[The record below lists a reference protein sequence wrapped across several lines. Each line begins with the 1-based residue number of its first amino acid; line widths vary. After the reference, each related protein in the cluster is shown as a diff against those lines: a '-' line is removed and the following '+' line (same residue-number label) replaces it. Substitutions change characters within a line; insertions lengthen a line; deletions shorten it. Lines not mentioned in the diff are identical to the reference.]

1 MFNYISKNL
10 LPDEQILYRTK
21 KHWIIFLTPTFLT
34 IMTLFFFFNSN
45 PFLTTVS
52 YVLAFVTFL
61 YWCNQFLLY
70 YASEFAITN
79 KRVMMREG
87 FFYRHTN
94 ETRLNAI
101 SNVGATQSLLAQM
114 LSYGTVFI
122 NSFGGETDAFTE
134 LDEPVKFQ
142 KKLQELLYDVKG
154 DKGNLPY
161 GENAQR

>member
-10 LPDEQILYRTK
+10 LPDEKILHRTK
-21 KHWIIFLTPTFLT
+21 KHWIIFLTPTVLT
-34 IMTLFFFFNSN
+34 IMTLFFFLNTN
-45 PFLTTVS
+45 PFLVMAS
-52 YVLAFVTFL
+52 YVLAIVTL
-61 YWCNQFLLY
+61 LHWMNQFLLY
-70 YASEFAITN
+70 YASEFAITD

-94 ETRLNAI
+94 ETRLSSV

-122 NSFGGETDAFTE
+122 NTFGGETDTFTE

-142 KKLQELLYDVKG
+142 KKLQELLYEVK
-154 DKGNLPY
+154 P
-161 GENAQR
+161 ENNK